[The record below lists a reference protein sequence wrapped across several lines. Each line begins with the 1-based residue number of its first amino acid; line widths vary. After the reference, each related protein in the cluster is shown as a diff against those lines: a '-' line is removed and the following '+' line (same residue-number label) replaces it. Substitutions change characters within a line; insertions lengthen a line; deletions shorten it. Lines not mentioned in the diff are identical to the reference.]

1 MNNKSLRIAMSILL
15 AVILFG
21 GLGILYWKS
30 QSFGLKEQIELRH
43 DLRTLESLDAEWDSD
58 VWRKKDGFAKS
69 YAAGESP
76 REKLLA
82 LKSELSDDFRPL
94 KNGNLNRESAA
105 LSQLIDKKSE
115 LIDSLGAQDAVLK
128 NSLKYMPSEVYELEQ
143 LIKAQ
148 RDAKVK
154 GQEAALDALSNMAQ
168 KLLTEA
174 LKFNVSQNVETKDQV
189 EQFIRYMESV
199 KSLYSEDISDEIDM
213 LISHAETI
221 VQQNEEQSS
230 LLTIIMGL
238 HVNLITQKIDE
249 YLSAEYDEQ
258 LRNQGVYRNIL
269 FGYSMLLVMMVVYAG
284 YGILKSLHAVRVAN
298 TSLERKVDERT
309 KEVTEALGNL
319 KESQVQLVQSEKMA
333 MLGQMVAGV
342 THEINTPLGYVKNSL
357 DIGCRR
363 IPDIRSLIDEVS
375 SIHSLFNKDD
385 ASDEEI
391 AAQLEKVH
399 LLAVEL
405 SESEMVSELEGL
417 MKDGLYGIEQIS
429 EIVNGLKNFSRL
441 DRAKIAEFNVH
452 DGLDTTLK
460 IAKNLV
466 KNKVIKKVYGEVQ
479 SVTCSPSSINQVFLN
494 LISNAAQATGDDGE
508 ITITTN
514 VKDGFVL
521 VDVADNG
528 SGIEP
533 TVIDKIFDPFF
544 TTKKI
549 GEGTGLGLSICQRIV
564 KEHGGEIKVR
574 SKVGLGTIFTV
585 ALPFKMQELTSVA

>member
-1 MNNKSLRIAMSILL
+1 MNNKSLRIVVSILL
-15 AVILFG
+15 AAVLFG
-21 GLGILYWKS
+21 GLGFLYWKS

-58 VWRKKDGFAKS
+58 VWRKKDGLSKS
-69 YAAGESP
+69 YATGESP
-76 REKLLA
+76 KEKLLI
-82 LKSELSDDFRPL
+82 LKSDLSDDFRAL
-94 KNGNLNRESAA
+94 QNSSLNRESAA

-115 LIDSLGAQDAVLK
+115 LIDSLGAQDMILK

-143 LIKAQ
+143 LIEAQ
-148 RDAKVK
+148 RDLHVK
-154 GQEAALDALSNMAQ
+154 GQDVSLDALSNMSQ

-174 LKFNVSQNVETKDQV
+174 LKFNVSPNVDTKDQV
-189 EQFIRYMESV
+189 AQFIRYMESV
-199 KSLYSEDISDEIDM
+199 KPIFTEDISDEIDI

-221 VQQNEEQSS
+221 VEQNEQQSS

-238 HVNLITQKIDE
+238 HVNLITQKIDAL
-249 YLSAEYDEQ
+249 LSVKYDEQ
-258 LRNQGVYRNIL
+258 LRNQGVFRNIL

-284 YGILKSLHAVRVAN
+284 YRVLHSLNAVRVAN
-298 TSLERKVDERT
+298 TSLEKKVDERT

-363 IPDIRSLIDEVS
+363 IPAIRTLIDEVS
-375 SIHSLFNKDD
+375 SINVLLNKQD

-405 SESEMVSELEGL
+405 SESEMVSELENL
-417 MKDGLYGIEQIS
+417 MKDGLYGIDQIS

-466 KNKVIKKVYGEVQ
+466 KTKVVKKVYREVQ
-479 SVTCSPSSINQVFLN
+479 PITCSPSSINQVFLN
-494 LISNAAQATGDDGE
+494 LISNAAQATGEDGE
-508 ITITTN
+508 ITISTDI
-514 VKDGFVL
+514 KDGFVL
-521 VDVADNG
+521 VDVEDNG

-533 TVIDKIFDPFF
+533 DVIGKIFDPFF

-585 ALPFKMQELTSVA
+585 ALPFKMQELETIA